1 MKKCDPDRSP
11 DSADW
16 LDIDESARIGL
27 SLSYH
32 RRARV
37 RLPNAY
43 LHATIHVIVENQ
55 VALNVPIVVATL
67 GRLQR
72 EGLSRHDTIHAIGSV
87 LAAHIWELLKEGRA
101 SDIDPNVKY
110 FDELKRLTA
119 AGWLSGEDSE

>member
-1 MKKCDPDRSP
+1 MRTYDPDRRP
-11 DSADW
+11 DAPDW

-27 SLSYH
+27 ALSYH

-37 RLPNAY
+37 CLPNAH
-43 LHATIHVIVENQ
+43 LHATIHVVVENQ
-55 VALNVPIVVATL
+55 IALKEPVVVETL
-67 GRLQR
+67 ARLQR
-72 EGLSRHDTIHAIGSV
+72 EGLSRHDAVHAIGSV
-87 LAAHIWELLKEGRA
+87 LAAHIWELLKRGRA